1 MCESVRH
8 HGVYLGG
15 MQMAG
20 ELWVQHAAHAAEAT
34 PHAAEADICDLLHKA
49 EVNEWPR

>member
-20 ELWVQHAAHAAEAT
+20 ELWVQHAAHAAEA
-34 PHAAEADICDLLHKA
+34 DICDLLHKA